1 MSVPAHPNDD
11 SELYS
16 RNIDVTPELAFQWL
30 EGNTHN
36 RPISQAKVDHFVRLM
51 RAGLWQLS
59 SQGIAFD
66 TSGLL
71 IDGQHRLWAV
81 IEAGVTVRMHV
92 SFNASPKTRWV
103 LDTSPGRSN
112 QDVLNLTGEVGHVN
126 SWHLSTLRSMLAG
139 VSCRTKRLA
148 PIEEAELFS
157 RHREAIDFT
166 LEHLGAS
173 APRGVASAQARA
185 VIARA
190 YYSANRARLAHF
202 ADVLSSGVPADE
214 SDYGIITLRDFLLG
228 VAGDGRGKPV
238 LRIRYA
244 KTEWALDAFLDGKVP
259 KRLCACEVELF
270 PLPGETTGT
279 ESQAA

>member
-1 MSVPAHPNDD
+1 MLIPTRPDD
-11 SELYS
+11 RHELYT
-16 RNIDVTPELAFQWL
+16 RNIDVSPELAFQWL

-36 RPISQAKVDHFVRLM
+36 RPICQAKVEHFVRLM
-51 RAGLWQLS
+51 KAGLWQHS

-66 TSGLL
+66 TAGLL

-81 IEAGVTVRMHV
+81 IEANVTVRMLV
-92 SFNASPKTRWV
+92 CYNAPPKTRWV
-103 LDTSPGRSN
+103 LDVGPGRSDKDIIN
-112 QDVLNLTGEVGHVN
+112 ITGEVGQVN
-126 SWHLSTLRSMLAG
+126 SWHMSTLRSMFAG
-139 VSCRTKRLA
+139 VSCRTQHLA
-148 PIEEAELFS
+148 PIEVAELFS

-173 APRGVASAQARA
+173 APKGVPSAQSRA

-190 YYSANRARLAHF
+190 YYSADRGRLAHF

-228 VAGDGRGKPV
+228 VAGDGRGRSV
-238 LRIRYA
+238 QRIRYA
-244 KTEWALDAFLDGKVP
+244 KTEWALDAFLDGKAP
-259 KRLCACEVELF
+259 KRLSASEVELF
-270 PLPGETTGT
+270 PLPEETQGT